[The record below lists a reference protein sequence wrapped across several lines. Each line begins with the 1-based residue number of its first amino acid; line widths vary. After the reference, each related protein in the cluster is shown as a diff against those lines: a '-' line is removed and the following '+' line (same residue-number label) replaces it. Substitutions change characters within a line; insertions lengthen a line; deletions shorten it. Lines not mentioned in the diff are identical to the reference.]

1 MEGGGTLGIT
11 IEGDGGSVKISVS
24 DTGRGISKQ
33 DKGRIFEPFFTT
45 KESGTGLGLAIVHRI
60 VENHGGEVQVDS
72 KVGNGTTFTIVLP
85 EVT

>member
-1 MEGGGTLGIT
+1 MEGGGTLGIKV
-11 IEGDGGSVKISVS
+11 EGDGGSVKISVS